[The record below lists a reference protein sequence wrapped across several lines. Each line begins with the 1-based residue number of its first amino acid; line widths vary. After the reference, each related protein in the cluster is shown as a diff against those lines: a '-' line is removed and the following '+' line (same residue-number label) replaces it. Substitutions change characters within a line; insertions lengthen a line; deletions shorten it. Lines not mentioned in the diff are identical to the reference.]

1 MGLVTLEYSITAHD
15 GSKYTELVDI
25 SVKSEKT
32 LSVDLYDGYLV
43 SAKAGDVIKIADYL
57 LIVTVDDFGAATQTR
72 EIKLT
77 GEKITSGT
85 ANLSVSYKLIETATM
100 EIVSMNDVA
109 HDISLSGASS
119 CNGAIST
126 LSKKAGK
133 ELVNSLLSDI

>member
-1 MGLVTLEYSITAHD
+1 MRFLVLR
-15 GSKYTELVDI
+15 
-25 SVKSEKT
+25 
-32 LSVDLYDGYLV
+32 
-43 SAKAGDVIKIADYL
+43 
-57 LIVTVDDFGAATQTR
+57 TQTR

-77 GEKITSGT
+77 GEKITSGA